1 MRSIMSENYSEQNK
15 SYNYGWEHSK
25 SSNKNQNK
33 YSNKNQNKATDKNEN
48 KSENCHDGGQGK

>member
-1 MRSIMSENYSEQNK
+1 MSEYYSEQNM
-15 SYNYGWEHSK
+15 SYNYGGEHSK